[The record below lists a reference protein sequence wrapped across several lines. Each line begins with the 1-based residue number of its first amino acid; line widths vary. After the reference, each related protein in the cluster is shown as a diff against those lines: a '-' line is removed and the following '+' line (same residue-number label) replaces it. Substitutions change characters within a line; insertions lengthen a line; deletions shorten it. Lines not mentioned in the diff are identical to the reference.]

1 MIMERTFSRLNQP
14 NFHPILEMQRSDNK
28 MNKTKHIIFAA
39 MKSYRVLILWISIFL
54 LAGCSTR
61 QTGAQASLPQA
72 DTLSVPDT
80 VFAAM
85 PIPAEVE
92 ARMRGVTWPEGAEI
106 ALDDLRYLRLT
117 YCDFEGRTRTGE
129 MVCNKL
135 IASDLIDIFRA
146 LYQARY
152 PIRSIRLADDFGGS
166 DEASME
172 ADNTSCFNYRLR
184 PGQRILSKHA
194 LGLAVDINLWRIR
207 MSGMGKCSLPA
218 PNPSRTGKKIS
229 PTRSIPRTC
238 ATACSAS
245 GASTGAAAGRSTKT
259 TSTSRNKP
267 KKSSPRRLLFFWIGR
282 A

>member
-1 MIMERTFSRLNQP
+1 MIMERTIFRLNQP

-54 LAGCSTR
+54 LAGCSSR

-166 DEASME
+166 DEASM
-172 ADNTSCFNYRLR
+172 
-184 PGQRILSKHA
+184 
-194 LGLAVDINLWRIR
+194 
-207 MSGMGKCSLPA
+207 
-218 PNPSRTGKKIS
+218 
-229 PTRSIPRTC
+229 
-238 ATACSAS
+238 
-245 GASTGAAAGRSTKT
+245 
-259 TSTSRNKP
+259 
-267 KKSSPRRLLFFWIGR
+267 
-282 A
+282 